1 MNTAKIGSIKSTS
14 DSIVIYK
21 DESGN
26 VELRADVKE
35 DTIWATLNQI
45 AGIFDVQKA
54 VVSKHLKNI
63 YASNELNK
71 DSTVSIMETVQIER
85 GRKVKRDIEY
95 HNLDAIIAVGY
106 RVNSKKATQFRIWAT
121 GILRSYLIKG
131 HALNRHRL
139 IESGDTLE
147 DLHEAITLIESK
159 KYPGKFK
166 GRIMVKMTK
175 DVTG

>member
-1 MNTAKIGSIKSTS
+1 
-14 DSIVIYK
+14 
-21 DESGN
+21 
-26 VELRADVKE
+26 
-35 DTIWATLNQI
+35 
-45 AGIFDVQKA
+45 
-54 VVSKHLKNI
+54 
-63 YASNELNK
+63 
-71 DSTVSIMETVQIER
+71 METVQIER